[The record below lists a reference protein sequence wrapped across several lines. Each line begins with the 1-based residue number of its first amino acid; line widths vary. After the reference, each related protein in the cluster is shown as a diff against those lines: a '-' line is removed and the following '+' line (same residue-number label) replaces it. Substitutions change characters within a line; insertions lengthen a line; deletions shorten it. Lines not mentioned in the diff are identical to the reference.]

1 METKEPQATP
11 ATTCEKKQ
19 PQTDAERYPLIVSPI
34 YRRCLEDVLKH
45 VNFKIASLGGVNN
58 LKSSP
63 LTQLAKAGNLNADFM
78 LRHFAGIFDHNSP
91 LSSGQRRA
99 VKAILTDAARKMAE
113 MAQAVNAK
121 AAQEQQAQNPAGEA
135 QPQEQE
141 GGAHE

>member
-1 METKEPQATP
+1 MENNNTPQAAQ
-11 ATTCEKKQ
+11 ATSKKKDA
-19 PQTDAERYPLIVSPI
+19 TDAERYPLIESPI
-34 YRRCLEDVLKH
+34 YRRCVEDVVNH
-45 VNFKIASLGGVNN
+45 VQMTIASRGGVDN

-141 GGAHE
+141 GGAYE

>member
-1 METKEPQATP
+1 MENNNTPQAAQ
-11 ATTCEKKQ
+11 ATSEKKDA
-19 PQTDAERYPLIVSPI
+19 TDAERYPLIESPI
-34 YRRCLEDVLKH
+34 YRRCVEDVVNH
-45 VNFKIASLGGVNN
+45 VQITIASRGGVDN

-141 GGAHE
+141 GGAYE